1 MTSDQNGNLKI
12 QATPGS
18 DMPLLD
24 ELDLLAE
31 LLPFQPER
39 FELLELGCGLAAKT
53 RAVAK
58 RFAPVQVTAAEVDLK
73 ALAQNRAAQ
82 SSWEYADNIQFVDYG
97 AQAIAK
103 PDASVDAVLMFKSL
117 HHVPAADLAQA
128 MSEIRRVLKPGGLA
142 YISEPVFAGELNEV
156 IRLFH
161 DEQQVRQL
169 AFGAVCDAVGSG
181 LLELVEQR
189 FFRARVEFH
198 NFDQFANAIIHATHS
213 PHDLSTAL
221 LAQVEETFNRYAS
234 ADGFVFD
241 TPNRVDLLRR
251 PS

>member
-1 MTSDQNGNLKI
+1 MNSDQNGILRI
-12 QATPGS
+12 QAAPDS
-18 DMPLLD
+18 DMPLLA

-31 LLPFQPER
+31 LLPIQQQAFD
-39 FELLELGCGLAAKT
+39 LLELGCGVAAKT
-53 RAVAK
+53 RAIAK
-58 RFAPVQVTAAEVDLK
+58 RFAPVQITAAEVDLR

-82 SSWEYADNIQFVDYG
+82 ASWEFADNIQFVDYG

-161 DEQQVRQL
+161 DERKVRQL

-189 FFRARVEFH
+189 FFRARVKFQ
-198 NFDQFANAIIHATHS
+198 NFDQFANGIIHATHS
-213 PHDLSTAL
+213 THDLSAAL
-221 LAQVEETFNRYAS
+221 LAQVEEKFNSYAS

-241 TPNRVDLLRR
+241 TPNRVDLLRC

>member
-1 MTSDQNGNLKI
+1 ML
-12 QATPGS
+12 A
-18 DMPLLD
+18 

-31 LLPFQPER
+31 MLPFQQEPLEV
-39 FELLELGCGLAAKT
+39 LELGCGVATKT
-53 RAVAK
+53 RAIAK
-58 RFAPVQVTAAEVDLK
+58 RFAPVRVTAAEVDLQ

-82 SSWEYADNIQFVDYG
+82 AGWDGADNIQFVDYG

-117 HHVPAADLAQA
+117 HHVPAADLTKA

-161 DEQQVRQL
+161 DERKVRQL
-169 AFGAVCDAVGSG
+169 AFAAVCDAVDSG

-189 FFRARVEFH
+189 FFLAQVKFQH
-198 NFDQFANAIIHATHS
+198 FDQFAQGIIHATHS
-213 PHDLSTAL
+213 SHDLSPAL
-221 LAQVEETFNRYAS
+221 LAEVEAKFNSYAS
-234 ADGFVFD
+234 PEGFVFD
-241 TPNRVDLLRR
+241 TPNRVELLRC

>member
-1 MTSDQNGNLKI
+1 MNRDQNSSLTI
-12 QATPGS
+12 QAAPGS
-18 DMPLLD
+18 DMPLQA

-31 LLPFQPER
+31 MLPFNQQS
-39 FELLELGCGLAAKT
+39 FEVLELGCGVAAKT
-53 RAVAK
+53 RAIAK
-58 RFAPVQVTAAEVDLK
+58 RFAPVRLTAAEVDLK
-73 ALAQNRAAQ
+73 ALAQNKATQAG
-82 SSWEYADNIQFVDYG
+82 WEFADNIQFVDYG

-128 MSEIRRVLKPGGLA
+128 MREIRRVLKPGGLA

-161 DEQQVRQL
+161 DEREVRQL
-169 AFGAVCDAVGSG
+169 AFGAVCDAVDSG

-189 FFRARVEFH
+189 FFRARVKFQH
-198 NFDQFANAIIHATHS
+198 FSQFANGIIHATHS
-213 PHDLSTAL
+213 SHDLSASL
-221 LAQVEETFNRYAS
+221 LAQVEAKFNSYAS

-241 TPNRVDLLRR
+241 TPNRVDLLRC